1 MFEIF
6 NAGNLAQSSCVY
18 LQMLVS
24 SNGCL
29 LFFQNAGLENNFRYV
44 PERVHTLL
52 VAYKVFIL
60 VTSLG
65 GKLASLHNGLLSYH
79 KMYRKV

>member
-44 PERVHTLL
+44 PERVYALSE
-52 VAYKVFIL
+52 AYNL
-60 VTSLG
+60 
-65 GKLASLHNGLLSYH
+65 
-79 KMYRKV
+79 